1 MIEQNIPLLKIHKL
15 TQEQYERQVAANTVE
30 ENAIYLTPTPD
41 VDNFPIKDSE
51 NLISS
56 GGVFEALQNIVAPDF
71 SVTSVNGKT
80 GDVELTPEDIGA
92 LDEETLPNAINTA
105 LSQAKTSGEFDGPQG
120 PAGRTPI
127 KGEDYFTNAD
137 KEEFLEQVI
146 TDPFLENTY
155 ATKNFVNEIA
165 NGKCK
170 SYVFDY
176 ASKTDPNYI
185 KDLDAE
191 NKTVLDDW
199 LEINENTVNLKT
211 GDVFLIRD
219 IGVPDYWWDEN
230 TSNKQILETTKVPLE
245 EYAKLTDLN
254 NYVKT
259 VNGQN
264 GDVIVPVLTA
274 LSQLSTDSTHRVV
287 TDSQISTWNA
297 KSNFSGSYND
307 LTNKPTVVIGDK
319 AYTINVSNSAPVS
332 GTNENVITFVMGE

>member
-1 MIEQNIPLLKIHKL
+1 MIEQNVPLLKIHKL
-15 TQEQYERQVAANTVE
+15 TQEQYERQVAADAVE
-30 ENAIYLTPTPD
+30 ENAIYLTPALD
-41 VDNFPIKDSE
+41 VDNFPIKNSE

-56 GGVFEALQNIVAPDF
+56 GGVFAALQNITAPDF

-105 LSQAKTSGEFDGPQG
+105 LAQAKASGEFNGPQG
-120 PAGRTPI
+120 PAGDTPI
-127 KGEDYFTNAD
+127 KGQDYFTDAD
-137 KEEFLEQVI
+137 KEEFLDQVI

-155 ATKNFVNEIA
+155 ATKDFVNEIA

-185 KDLDAE
+185 TDLNAE

-219 IGVPDYWWDEN
+219 IGVPDYWWDGD
-230 TSNKQILETTKVPLE
+230 TSSKQVLETTKVPLE
-245 EYAKLTDLN
+245 EYAKLTDLEN
-254 NYVKT
+254 FVQLSTFQTELAKKLDTTDTYVKT
-259 VNGQN
+259 VNGQS
-264 GDVIVPVLTA
+264 GDVTVSIPTSLPANGGNADTV
-274 LSQLSTDSTHRVV
+274 DSLHFVV
-287 TDSQISTWNA
+287 
-297 KSNFSGSYND
+297 SN
-307 LTNKPTVVIGDK
+307 TVPTVDDRSI
-319 AYTINVSNSAPVS
+319 
-332 GTNENVITFVMGE
+332 ITFVVEG

>member
-1 MIEQNIPLLKIHKL
+1 MIEQNISLLKIHKL
-15 TQEQYERQVAANTVE
+15 TQEQYERQVAADTVE

-41 VDNFPIKDSE
+41 VDNFPVENSE

-56 GGVFEALQNIVAPDF
+56 GGVFAALQNITTPDF

-80 GDVELTPEDIGA
+80 GDVELTAEDIGA
-92 LDEETLPNAINTA
+92 LDEGTLPNAINTA
-105 LSQAKTSGEFDGPQG
+105 LAQAKASGEFNGPQGEQGAQGPQGIPGEQG
-120 PAGRTPI
+120 PAGYTPI
-127 KGEDYFTNAD
+127 KGQDYFTNTD

-155 ATKNFVNEIA
+155 ATKDFVNEIA

-230 TSNKQILETTKVPLE
+230 TSSKQILETTKVPLE
-245 EYAKLTDLN
+245 EYAKLTDLE

-259 VNGQN
+259 VNGQS
-264 GDVIVPVLTA
+264 GDVTVSIPTSLPANGGNADTVDSLHFVVSDTA
-274 LSQLSTDSTHRVV
+274 
-287 TDSQISTWNA
+287 
-297 KSNFSGSYND
+297 
-307 LTNKPTVVIGDK
+307 PTVD
-319 AYTINVSNSAPVS
+319 NRS
-332 GTNENVITFVMGE
+332 VITFVIEE